1 MDAIYNAAL
10 KDAIKTRDYYMV
22 MIING
27 VTKAGVH
34 QDKKKEKKRKECRKK
49 VDTRREEW

>member
-1 MDAIYNAAL
+1 MDPIYNAVVH
-10 KDAIKTRDYYMV
+10 DAIKTRDYYML

-49 VDTRREEW
+49 VDHRNDEW